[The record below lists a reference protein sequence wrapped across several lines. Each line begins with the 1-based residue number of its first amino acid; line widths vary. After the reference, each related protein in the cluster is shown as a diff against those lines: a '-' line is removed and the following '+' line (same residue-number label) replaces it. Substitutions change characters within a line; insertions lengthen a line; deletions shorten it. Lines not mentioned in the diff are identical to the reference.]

1 MPVDRTV
8 AERGVMMRKASAILM
23 LIAFVGCSE
32 ESVGRGSPPAAP
44 DFDAAWNYSDPQA
57 TRRVFREM
65 LAGNNEA
72 ARDWQLEL
80 MTQIARTHSLVGEFD
95 QAHAILDQVEAE
107 LDGATDRVRLRYLLE
122 RGRTHNSAG
131 EPAVAKPL
139 FVDAWRLGRESGQD
153 TLAVD
158 AAHMVAIA
166 VTGTPEAEEWNLK
179 GLALARASDD
189 PSARNW
195 VGALTYNMGWEAFEA
210 GHPDQALAL
219 FEESRVHYEKRNLPE
234 QERVSRWSVARA
246 KRELGAVDEALAMQL
261 ALKAEHEA
269 AGTDDPFVHEELGEL
284 YLIKG
289 ERELALESFTEAL
302 PLLEKERWLA
312 ESEPERLTR
321 IRELL
326 KAR

>member
-1 MPVDRTV
+1 ML
-8 AERGVMMRKASAILM
+8 RKASAILIV
-23 LIAFVGCSE
+23 IACVGCSD
-32 ESVGRGSPPAAP
+32 ESAGTGSPPAAP
-44 DFDAAWNYSDPQA
+44 DFDAAWNYNDPEA
-57 TRRVFREM
+57 TRRAFREM
-65 LAGNNEA
+65 LAGNEA
-72 ARDWQLEL
+72 APHDWRLEL

-95 QAHAILDQVEAE
+95 QAHAILDQVAAE
-107 LDGATDRVRLRYLLE
+107 LDGAADRIRLRYLLE
-122 RGRTHNSAG
+122 RGRTLNSAG
-131 EPAVAKPL
+131 EQAAAKPL
-139 FVDAWRLGRESGQD
+139 FVEAWRIGRDSGDD

-166 VTGTPEAEEWNLK
+166 VTGTAEAEAWNLK

-189 PSARNW
+189 ESARNW
-195 VGALTYNMGWEAFEA
+195 VGALTYNLGWEAFEA

-234 QERVSRWSVARA
+234 RERVSRWSVARA
-246 KRELGAVDEALAMQL
+246 KRELGTVDEALAMQL

-289 ERELALESFTEAL
+289 ERELALESFAKAL
-302 PLLEKERWLA
+302 PLLEKERWLV

-321 IRELL
+321 IREML